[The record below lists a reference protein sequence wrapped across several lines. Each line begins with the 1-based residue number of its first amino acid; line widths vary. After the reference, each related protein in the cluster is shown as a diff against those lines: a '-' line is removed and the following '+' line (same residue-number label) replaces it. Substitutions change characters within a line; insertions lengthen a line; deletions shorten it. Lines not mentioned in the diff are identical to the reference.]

1 MVFMG
6 TKGEIELEYTL
17 GAFTKLKNTLKA
29 KNLRKTMLV
38 ALNSQDYET
47 MCKAVMGFTGGK
59 VAKAD
64 EAFAMVDAYAKENA
78 KSYYDV
84 FIDFMAEI
92 EEAGFFGDKMDTK
105 ALKAAAASPA
115 TIIDEGE
122 LLNEAMKK
130 FKGGA
135 VDVMINKILQDDT
148 PIGASTSKNSE
159 LDSTS
164 AE

>member
-29 KNLRKTMLV
+29 SNLRKAMLV

-47 MCKAVMGFTGGK
+47 MCKAVMGFSGGK
-59 VAKAD
+59 VTKAD
-64 EAFAMVDAYAKENA
+64 ETFAMVDAYAKENG
-78 KSYYDV
+78 KSYYEV

-92 EEAGFFGDKMDTK
+92 EEAGFFRDKMDAE

-122 LLNEAMKK
+122 LLDEAMKK

-135 VDVMINKILQDDT
+135 VDVMINKMLQEDM
-148 PIGASTSKNSE
+148 PIGASTSQSLE
-159 LDSTS
+159 AGSTS